1 MYDVKVE
8 RRQKRML
15 RSATQSSAIVSSLF
29 PSNDVR
35 DRLYATQQRPKEA
48 AFLEKK
54 QKLRHYLAGMNV
66 EMNET
71 VEESDE
77 YAYGS
82 KPIADLF
89 PQTTIMFADIAGFT
103 AWSSVRV
110 QFIHRKKPILT
121 TFGTLLVDSGTI
133 PGVSTP

>member
-1 MYDVKVE
+1 VE
-8 RRQKRML
+8 RRQKRVL
-15 RSATQSSAIVSSLF
+15 RSAAQSSAIVSSLF
-29 PSNDVR
+29 PSNVR
-35 DRLYATQQRPKEA
+35 DRLYATQERPKEA
-48 AFLEKK
+48 AFMEKK

-71 VEESDE
+71 VEDSDE

-103 AWSSVRV
+103 AWSSVSG

-121 TFGTLLVDSGTI
+121 TFGKLMVDPGTM
-133 PGVSTP
+133 PSVSTS

>member
-1 MYDVKVE
+1 
-8 RRQKRML
+8 
-15 RSATQSSAIVSSLF
+15 
-29 PSNDVR
+29 
-35 DRLYATQQRPKEA
+35 LYAIQSPPKEP

-71 VEESDE
+71 VEDSDE

-89 PQTTIMFADIAGFT
+89 PETTILFADLVGFT
-103 AWSSVRV
+103 AWSSVRIQCNFV
-110 QFIHRKKPILT
+110 
-121 TFGTLLVDSGTI
+121 VCSY
-133 PGVSTP
+133 